1 MKTAVIASP
10 LIASESMQGSVMGM
24 DAQGMSQ
31 ATYFMRDKIYSNK
44 IGAVVREYSCNAI
57 DEHEKHQI
65 SRPVEI
71 GLRRENDELVFFVR
85 DYARG
90 LNDHDVRNV
99 FGMYFRSTK
108 SSSNESIG
116 GFGIGSKAGHCY
128 NDTFFVTSFHQGQK
142 TTYTCMLGGGETGV
156 PVGHIYEID
165 SAKTNES
172 GLEISMPINMTD
184 KIRFDQEIQNFINLS
199 PANIV
204 GILSNGQKISPVKTV
219 VAKKIGTFDLRLV
232 ALSSNDYSNRR
243 SYYVQMGGVNYARYD
258 LPHGYNIKAGH
269 CLVVNL
275 PIGSMSIPISR
286 EAFEDTPSNNKV
298 KNQVQEVIASL
309 IEEDFAQFKT
319 KTPLELINDALSSL
333 NNSDYSGEIFSTS
346 KSRLFQDIWPLIS
359 NIRQSNAGGV
369 IQKLNNKFVL
379 VAIPDNFAHS
389 YWVSKLADFS
399 RTNGRN
405 YYFAPEHA
413 ISKASANLTAEFEIK
428 MAKKL
433 DYPRVKRD
441 SKRYS
446 ISNNHGSCGS
456 YSPLE
461 LHNHAAQIMN
471 LSAAKDEKEAQNQVK
486 KYISNLKNTRQL
498 LNFVIADR
506 TRFQKNNRT
515 IGYYSSSQK
524 FVDEMKNLG
533 WLVYGSA
540 EYKQQWDNLKK
551 HEEKQAELDNAVAT
565 SKRRWLEFSPR
576 TRRLIA
582 ARPENALRIVKF
594 WQCIRKEN
602 SLRAKMIVSFENA
615 GYGCPIYT
623 RDQFRQILKLK

>member
-44 IGAVVREYSCNAI
+44 IGAVVREYGCNAI
-57 DEHEKHQI
+57 DEHEKHKI
-65 SRPVEI
+65 SRPVEM
-71 GLRRENDELVFFVR
+71 GLRRENDEIVFFVR
-85 DYARG
+85 DYACG

-108 SSSNESIG
+108 SASNESIG

-128 NDTFFVTSFHQGQK
+128 NDTFFVTSFHKGQK

-156 PVGHIYEID
+156 PVGHIYEIHN
-165 SAKTNES
+165 SNTNES
-172 GLEISMPINMTD
+172 GLEISMPINTED
-184 KIRFDQEIQNFINLS
+184 KLRFDREIQNFINLS

-204 GILSNGQKISPVKTV
+204 GILSNGEKTFPVKTV
-219 VAKKIGTFDLRLV
+219 IAKKIGVFDLRLV
-232 ALSSNDYSNRR
+232 TSIAHGYSMRNE
-243 SYYVQMGGVNYARYD
+243 YHIQMGGVNYARYQ
-258 LPHGYNIKAGH
+258 LPLGYNIKVGH
-269 CLVVNL
+269 HLVVNL

-298 KNQVQEVIASL
+298 KAQVLEMVAAL
-309 IEEDFAQFKT
+309 IEEDFAKFKT
-319 KTPLELINDALSSL
+319 KTPLELVNDALSSL

-346 KSRLFQDIWPLIS
+346 KSRLFQDIWPLIG
-359 NIRQSNAGGV
+359 NIRQSNASGV
-369 IQKLNNKFVL
+369 VQKLNNKFVL
-379 VAIPDNFAHS
+379 VAIPDNFAHN
-389 YWVSKLADFS
+389 YWTAKLMDFS
-399 RTNGRN
+399 RANGRN
-405 YYFAPEHA
+405 YYFASELA

-428 MAKKL
+428 MVKKL

-446 ISNNHGSCGS
+446 ISNNHGSCGCC
-456 YSPLE
+456 SPLE
-461 LHNHAAQIMN
+461 LHNYAIKNHN
-471 LSAAKDEKEAQNQVK
+471 LPEAKDEKEARNQVE

-498 LNFVIADR
+498 FNFVIANR
-506 TRFQKNNRT
+506 TFTQKNNRT

-524 FVDEMKNLG
+524 FVDEMKKFG

-540 EYKQQWDNLKK
+540 EYKQQWELLKNK
-551 HEEKQAELDNAVAT
+551 EEKQAQLDNAANL

-594 WQCIRKEN
+594 WQCIHKEN
-602 SLRAKMIVSFENA
+602 SLRAKMITSFEHA